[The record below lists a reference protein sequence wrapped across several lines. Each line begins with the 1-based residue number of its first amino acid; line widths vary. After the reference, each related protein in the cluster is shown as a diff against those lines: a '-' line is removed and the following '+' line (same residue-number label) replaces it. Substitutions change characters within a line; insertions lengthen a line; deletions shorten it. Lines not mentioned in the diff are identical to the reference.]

1 MHRYTEEEIAKK
13 AFELIDD
20 GFLIGLTEENDLPEE
35 LNLLDGT
42 SYLIAKPYIIDFDEL
57 ELEYIIEILERIKI
71 IYNAYDWYEYHIRLI
86 NNGSNDNI
94 NENIEYPTDYF
105 KFDDIN
111 TITVDGLEW
120 YREDLES
127 L

>member
-1 MHRYTEEEIAKK
+1 MYKYTDEEIARQS
-13 AFELIDD
+13 FELIDN
-20 GFLIGLTEENDLPEE
+20 GFLIGATSKEDLPEE
-35 LNLLDGT
+35 INLQDRTVLKARA
-42 SYLIAKPYIIDFDEL
+42 YLIDGL
-57 ELEYIIEILERIKI
+57 ESDVQGEILERVKV
-71 IYNAYDWYEYHIRLI
+71 IYDAEESTNNA
-86 NNGSNDNI
+86 
-94 NENIEYPTDYF
+94 IEYPTDYF

>member
-1 MHRYTEEEIAKK
+1 MYRYTDEEIAKQV
-13 AFELIDD
+13 FELIDN
-20 GFLIGLTEENDLPEE
+20 GFLIGATDKEDLPEE
-35 LNLLDGT
+35 INLQDRTILKARAF
-42 SYLIAKPYIIDFDEL
+42 LIDDIESDIQG
-57 ELEYIIEILERIKI
+57 EILERVKI
-71 IYNAYDWYEYHIRLI
+71 IYDAEESTNNA
-86 NNGSNDNI
+86 
-94 NENIEYPTDYF
+94 IEYPTDYF

>member
-20 GFLIGLTEENDLPEE
+20 GFLIGATSKEDLPEE
-35 LNLLDGT
+35 VNLQDRTVLKARAFLIDNIELDIQG
-42 SYLIAKPYIIDFDEL
+42 
-57 ELEYIIEILERIKI
+57 EILERVKV
-71 IYNAYDWYEYHIRLI
+71 IYDAEESTNNA
-86 NNGSNDNI
+86 
-94 NENIEYPTDYF
+94 IEYPTDYF

-120 YREDLES
+120 YRKDLES

>member
-1 MHRYTEEEIAKK
+1 MYRYTDEEIAKK

-20 GFLIGLTEENDLPEE
+20 GFLIGATDKEDLPEE
-35 LNLLDGT
+35 INLQDRTILKAKAF
-42 SYLIAKPYIIDFDEL
+42 LIDNIESDIQS
-57 ELEYIIEILERIKI
+57 EILERVHI
-71 IYNAYDWYEYHIRLI
+71 IYDAEESPNNA
-86 NNGSNDNI
+86 
-94 NENIEYPTDYF
+94 IEYPTDYF

>member
-20 GFLIGLTEENDLPEE
+20 GFLIGATSKEDLPEE
-35 LNLLDGT
+35 INLQNRTILKARAF
-42 SYLIAKPYIIDFDEL
+42 LIDDIESDIQG
-57 ELEYIIEILERIKI
+57 EILERVHIV
-71 IYNAYDWYEYHIRLI
+71 YDAEESTNNA
-86 NNGSNDNI
+86 
-94 NENIEYPTDYF
+94 IEYPTDHF

>member
-35 LNLLDGT
+35 LNLQDRTILKARAF
-42 SYLIAKPYIIDFDEL
+42 LIDDIKSDIQS
-57 ELEYIIEILERIKI
+57 EILERVKV
-71 IYNAYDWYEYHIRLI
+71 IYDAEESTNNA
-86 NNGSNDNI
+86 
-94 NENIEYPTDYF
+94 IEYPTDYF

-120 YREDLES
+120 YRENLES
-127 L
+127 LERD

>member
-35 LNLLDGT
+35 INLQDRTVLKARA
-42 SYLIAKPYIIDFDEL
+42 YLIDGL
-57 ELEYIIEILERIKI
+57 ESDVQGEILERVKV
-71 IYNAYDWYEYHIRLI
+71 IYDAEESTNNA
-86 NNGSNDNI
+86 
-94 NENIEYPTDYF
+94 IEYPTDYF
-105 KFDDIN
+105 KFDDID
-111 TITVDGLEW
+111 TITIDGLEW

>member
-1 MHRYTEEEIAKK
+1 MHTYTEEEIAKK

-35 LNLLDGT
+35 INLQDGT
-42 SYLIAKPYIIDFDEL
+42 SYLITKPYIIDFDEL

-86 NNGSNDNI
+86 NNGINDNI
-94 NENIEYPTDYF
+94 DENMEYPTDYF
-105 KFDDIN
+105 KFDDID
-111 TITVDGLEW
+111 TITVDGFEW

-127 L
+127 I

>member
-1 MHRYTEEEIAKK
+1 MYKYTDEEIAKQSFK
-13 AFELIDD
+13 LIDN
-20 GFLIGLTEENDLPEE
+20 GFLIGATSKEDLPEE
-35 LNLLDGT
+35 INLQNRTILKARA
-42 SYLIAKPYIIDFDEL
+42 YLIDDIESDIQG
-57 ELEYIIEILERIKI
+57 EILERVHI
-71 IYNAYDWYEYHIRLI
+71 IYDAEESTNNA
-86 NNGSNDNI
+86 
-94 NENIEYPTDYF
+94 IEYPTDYF

>member
-1 MHRYTEEEIAKK
+1 MYRYTEEEIAKK

-35 LNLLDGT
+35 LNLQDRTILKARTFLIDDIELDIQG
-42 SYLIAKPYIIDFDEL
+42 
-57 ELEYIIEILERIKI
+57 EILERVHIV
-71 IYNAYDWYEYHIRLI
+71 YDAEESANNA
-86 NNGSNDNI
+86 
-94 NENIEYPTDYF
+94 IEYPTDYF

-120 YREDLES
+120 YREDLEH
-127 L
+127 LEKD

>member
-1 MHRYTEEEIAKK
+1 MHRYTEEEIARQS
-13 AFELIDD
+13 FDLIDN
-20 GFLIGLTEENDLPEE
+20 GFLIGATDKEDLPEE
-35 LNLLDGT
+35 INLRDRTILKARAF
-42 SYLIAKPYIIDFDEL
+42 LIDDIESDIQG
-57 ELEYIIEILERIKI
+57 EILERVKV
-71 IYNAYDWYEYHIRLI
+71 IYDDEESPNNA
-86 NNGSNDNI
+86 
-94 NENIEYPTDYF
+94 IEYPTDYF

>member
-1 MHRYTEEEIAKK
+1 MYKYTDEEIAKQ

-20 GFLIGLTEENDLPEE
+20 GYLIGATDKEDLPEE
-35 LNLLDGT
+35 IDLQNRTILKARA
-42 SYLIAKPYIIDFDEL
+42 YLIDSIESDIQS
-57 ELEYIIEILERIKI
+57 EILERVCI
-71 IYNAYDWYEYHIRLI
+71 IYDAEESTNNA
-86 NNGSNDNI
+86 
-94 NENIEYPTDYF
+94 IEYPTDYF

>member
-35 LNLLDGT
+35 LNLQDRTILKARAF
-42 SYLIAKPYIIDFDEL
+42 LIDDIESDIQG
-57 ELEYIIEILERIKI
+57 EILERVHI
-71 IYNAYDWYEYHIRLI
+71 IYDAEESTNHA
-86 NNGSNDNI
+86 
-94 NENIEYPTDYF
+94 IEYPTDYF

-120 YREDLES
+120 YRENLES
-127 L
+127 LERD

>member
-1 MHRYTEEEIAKK
+1 MHRYTDEEIARQS
-13 AFELIDD
+13 FELIDD

-35 LNLLDGT
+35 INLQNRTILKARAF
-42 SYLIAKPYIIDFDEL
+42 LIDDIESDIQS
-57 ELEYIIEILERIKI
+57 EILERVKV
-71 IYNAYDWYEYHIRLI
+71 IYDAEESTNNA
-86 NNGSNDNI
+86 
-94 NENIEYPTDYF
+94 IEYPTDYF

>member
-35 LNLLDGT
+35 LNLQDRTILKARAF
-42 SYLIAKPYIIDFDEL
+42 LIDDIESDIQS
-57 ELEYIIEILERIKI
+57 EILERVHI
-71 IYNAYDWYEYHIRLI
+71 IYDAEESTDYA
-86 NNGSNDNI
+86 
-94 NENIEYPTDYF
+94 IEYPTDYF

-120 YREDLES
+120 YREDMES

>member
-1 MHRYTEEEIAKK
+1 MYRYTDEEIAKK
-13 AFELIDD
+13 AFELINN
-20 GFLIGLTEENDLPEE
+20 GYLIGATSKEDLPEE
-35 LNLLDGT
+35 INLQDRTILKT
-42 SYLIAKPYIIDFDEL
+42 KAFLIDDIESDIQS
-57 ELEYIIEILERIKI
+57 EILERVHIV
-71 IYNAYDWYEYHIRLI
+71 YDAEESTNNA
-86 NNGSNDNI
+86 
-94 NENIEYPTDYF
+94 IEYPTDYF

>member
-1 MHRYTEEEIAKK
+1 MYRYTDEEIAKK
-13 AFELIDD
+13 AFELINN
-20 GFLIGLTEENDLPEE
+20 GYLIGATSKEDLPEE
-35 LNLLDGT
+35 INLQDRTILKAKAF
-42 SYLIAKPYIIDFDEL
+42 LIDDIESDIQS
-57 ELEYIIEILERIKI
+57 EILERVHIV
-71 IYNAYDWYEYHIRLI
+71 YDAEESTNNA
-86 NNGSNDNI
+86 
-94 NENIEYPTDYF
+94 IEYPTDYF